1 MTLLV
6 DMAAAARV
14 TRLVTTDTF
23 PPVKHLR
30 DWLLD
35 KVDPRQV
42 RKVEKAEPPTFVELI
57 ECNWCA
63 GFWISVAVVVARKR
77 FPDLWDPIARVFATS
92 YAVGMLA
99 GLSEREGDLEG
110 LGKKLDGIGL
120 WIGNKLQAIAD
131 SNTSIELTGV
141 LETVDPDPH
150 LVDGQIMA
158 NGLVVRTGPFLECDQ
173 VGPHYHPH
181 PIDGSPTL
189 VEHDRSRLKQ
199 KVKES

>member
-6 DMAAAARV
+6 DMAAAARI

-23 PPVKHLR
+23 PPAKHVR

-35 KVDPRQV
+35 KVDPRKV
-42 RKVEKAEPPTFVELI
+42 REVEGAEPPSLVELI

-63 GFWISVAVVVARKR
+63 GFWISAAVVAARKA
-77 FPDLWDPIARVFATS
+77 FPGLWDPIARVFATS

-110 LGKKLDGIGL
+110 LGNKLDGIGL
-120 WIGNKLQAIAD
+120 WVGNKLQAIAD
-131 SNTSIELTGV
+131 SNTSIELTGT
-141 LETVDPDPH
+141 LETADPDPH
-150 LVDGQIMA
+150 LVDGQIMQ
-158 NGLVVRTGPFLECDQ
+158 NGLVVRTGPFLECSE

-181 PIDGSPTL
+181 PLDGSPTL
-189 VEHDRSRLKQ
+189 VDHGQHARSGRK
-199 KVKES
+199 KES